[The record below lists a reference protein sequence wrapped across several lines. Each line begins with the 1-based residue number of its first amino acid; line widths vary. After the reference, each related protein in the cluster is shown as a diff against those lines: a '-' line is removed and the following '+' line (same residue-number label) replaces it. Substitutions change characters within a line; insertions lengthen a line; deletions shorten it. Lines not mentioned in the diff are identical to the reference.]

1 MSYPS
6 IENRK
11 IIEDY
16 FNETNNTIMYPKT
29 DFEIEKIF
37 DEYFDKVRCKNTMKL
52 HREDDVIKMIKDL
65 VNSPKGIVPDSVYEL
80 IPNIKF

>member
-1 MSYPS
+1 MYPS

-16 FNETNNTIMYPKT
+16 FNETDNTMMYPKT
-29 DFEIEKIF
+29 DYEIEKIF
-37 DEYFDKVRCKNTMKL
+37 DEYFGKKMNKNTMTL
-52 HREDDVIKMIKDL
+52 HREDNVIKIIKDL
-65 VNSPKGIVPDSVYEL
+65 VDSPKGIVPDSVYEL